1 MPARFNAYLPDNA
14 AVVQLLDD
22 AKVYRIGRAADCD
35 LMIDHAS
42 VSRQHADLSSRVG
55 AWSIQDSD
63 SKNGLRVDGRR
74 VESVTF
80 STDTWFSIGDIYCWL
95 ELLDAEAIAQWRAHE
110 VGRRATLRRLSTRL
124 TPNLGINSLLPR
136 ALDGVLEL
144 SGFER
149 GFVLYASEGE
159 AFRVCATR
167 GMRTSDLA
175 DSAFDGSA
183 TSVEAAVRTRK
194 SVICCD
200 TDGTPWLGARPS
212 VQLGGI
218 RALVCVPMLE
228 RDNVIGV
235 VYADSR
241 LPDPPMTTFDLELV
255 ESAAHQAATALAARR
270 LQDDVDGLLR
280 SAADAG
286 LNAPRWDDLRG

>member
-1 MPARFNAYLPDNA
+1 MLARFNAYLPDGA

-22 AKVYRIGRAADCD
+22 AKVYRIGRGTDCE
-35 LMIDHAS
+35 LVINHAS
-42 VSRQHADLSSRVG
+42 VSRQHAELSSKAG
-55 AWSIQDSD
+55 QWSIRDSD
-63 SKNGLRVDGRR
+63 SKNGVRVDGRR
-74 VESVTF
+74 IETAKF
-80 STDTWFSIGDIYCWL
+80 STDTWFSIGEIYCWL
-95 ELLDAEAIAQWRAHE
+95 ELLDAEAVAQWREHVAE
-110 VGRRATLRRLSTRL
+110 RRATLRRLSTRFA
-124 TPNLGINSLLPR
+124 PELGINSLLPC
-136 ALDGVLEL
+136 ALDSVLEL

-149 GFVLYASEGE
+149 GFVLYASEGG

-183 TSVEAAVRTRK
+183 TSIEAAVRMRK
-194 SVICCD
+194 SVMCCD
-200 TDGTPWLGARPS
+200 TEGTPWLGSRPS
-212 VQLGGI
+212 VRLGGI
-218 RALVCVPMLE
+218 RSLVCVPMLE
-228 RDNVIGV
+228 GEGVIGV

-241 LPDPPMTTFDLELV
+241 LPGPPMTTIDLELV
-255 ESAAHQAATALAARR
+255 EGAAHQAATALAARR